1 MCFSAWAQAIHR
13 LVEQLC
19 FEARGVAGDLVD
31 AFGIPDALLRAPIG
45 LQKGQYAE
53 YTQHVGW

>member
-1 MCFSAWAQAIHR
+1 MLYFVCMQAIHR

-31 AFGIPDALLRAPIG
+31 AFGIPDTLLKAPIG
-45 LQKGQYAE
+45 LQKGQYSE
-53 YTQHVGW
+53 YTHHVGW

>member
-1 MCFSAWAQAIHR
+1 M
-13 LVEQLC
+13 EQLC